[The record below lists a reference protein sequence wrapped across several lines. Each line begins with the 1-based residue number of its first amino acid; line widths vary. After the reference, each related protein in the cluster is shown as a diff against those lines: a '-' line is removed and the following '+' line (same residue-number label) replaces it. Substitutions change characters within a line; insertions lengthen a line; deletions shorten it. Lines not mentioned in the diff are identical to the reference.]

1 MAFNPP
7 VIDDFNRAALG
18 ANYTNLAGTAT
29 ITANQLA
36 SSVAPAVCVYTP
48 ENWIDA
54 WAAMPITTLPAVGT
68 STDLGV
74 RVQNIGS
81 VATLT
86 GYAVRF
92 NRSAGT
98 DTLSLIRIDAPVTA
112 VVLQTS
118 NQEVAAGDWIGI
130 RIYGTELSSWYKTG
144 ANPFT
149 FVGSVLDATYSGAGD
164 VSFTLPDTTIRVD
177 QWNGG
182 AYTPQPPQIR
192 GQYIPHMPNYN
203 RQKVGL

>member
-7 VIDDFNRAALG
+7 LVDDFNRASLG

-36 SSVAPAVCVYTP
+36 SSVAPSVTVYTP
-48 ENWIDA
+48 ENWVDA

-81 VATLT
+81 IATLT

-92 NRSAGT
+92 TRNAGT

-118 NQEVAAGDWIGI
+118 NQEMGAGDWMGI

-144 ANPFT
+144 SNPFT
-149 FVGSVLDATYSGAGD
+149 FVGSFTDATYSGAGD

-182 AYTPQPPQIR
+182 AYVPQPPQIR
-192 GQYIPHMPNYN
+192 GQYIPHMQNY
-203 RQKVGL
+203 RRVRTF